1 MKSFL
6 RIASVL
12 AVLSGL
18 SLHAA
23 AQTSSATISGHVVDQ
38 SGGVVPNASVTL
50 LNQQTNV
57 QVTKQTNGSGD
68 FIFPDVQPGTF
79 TVIVKGA
86 GYKELRQVNLVLSA
100 SQNLSTGT
108 LVLQVGAVTENVTVS
123 AAITPLQ
130 TTSSER
136 SGVLDDKQLDN
147 LLAIGRDAMALV
159 RTMPGRSRE

>member
-57 QVTKQTNGSGD
+57 QVTKHATSDNQLRAVWGSRRQAAR
-68 FIFPDVQPGTF
+68 QP
-79 TVIVKGA
+79 A
-86 GYKELRQVNLVLSA
+86 CDWA
-100 SQNLSTGT
+100 
-108 LVLQVGAVTENVTVS
+108 
-123 AAITPLQ
+123 
-130 TTSSER
+130 
-136 SGVLDDKQLDN
+136 
-147 LLAIGRDAMALV
+147 
-159 RTMPGRSRE
+159 